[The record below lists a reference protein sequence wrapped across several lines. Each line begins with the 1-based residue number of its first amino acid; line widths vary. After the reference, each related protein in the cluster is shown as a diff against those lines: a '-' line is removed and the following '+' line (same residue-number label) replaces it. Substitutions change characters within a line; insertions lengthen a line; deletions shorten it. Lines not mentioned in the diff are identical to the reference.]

1 MFIQVLRGKVTDP
14 QRVHEALDQWSRDL
28 APGATGWLGTTAGC
42 TEDGQFV
49 ATVRFDSLEDAQR
62 NSSRPE
68 QDAWFRRVSS
78 SCEGDV
84 IFHDCTEVDMFA
96 GGEADRGGFVQVME
110 GSFRDPAR
118 ARELSREM
126 QHIQDYRPDILGW
139 TVAMHEDGE
148 HYTQTV
154 YFSSEAE
161 AREGERKEPPPEL
174 RQVFSELDQLGS
186 RPRFLDLKQPWLYSP
201 RA

>member
-14 QRVHEALDQWSRDL
+14 QRVHDALDQWSREL
-28 APGATGWLGTTAGC
+28 APGATGWRGTTAGC
-42 TEDGQFV
+42 TEDGEFV
-49 ATVRFDSLEDAQR
+49 ATVRFDSQADAQR
-62 NSSRPE
+62 NSRRPE

-78 SCEGDV
+78 SFEGDV
-84 IFHDCTEVDMFA
+84 IFHDCTEVDMLP
-96 GGEADRGGFVQVME
+96 GGEAERGGFVQVLE

-161 AREGERKEPPPEL
+161 AREGERKEPPPKM
-174 RQVFSELDQLGS
+174 QQMFSELDQLGS
-186 RPRFLDLKQPWLYSP
+186 RPQFLDIKQPWLYSP
-201 RA
+201 A